1 MDKEQLIKLLERF
14 DITPDSNFKDQ
25 HFMVNPEVI
34 EEVMIAANVL
44 PQDHVLEIGPGPGQ
58 LTEAILLK
66 GAQLTVIELDT
77 RFEGIMT
84 ELQEKYPDQLTVIWG
99 SALDIEWPQ
108 EVNKLV
114 MNPPYSILEPLLQLI
129 YAFEGL
135 EIVSMIIGRRYY
147 ENCSSRIGDSN
158 FNKTSL
164 MTQAKF
170 DVHFVKNIERESFFP
185 KEGERSVVMYLTA
198 KERPHPILYKLAEF
212 FVESPT
218 VDLKFVL
225 VQVLEGVNKKA
236 KKHKGMGFEEFVTV
250 KSLNVNPKLLN
261 RRLQDLNNHDIA
273 HVVSKLSFCF
283 NKKKQQRE
291 RYE

>member
-34 EEVMIAANVL
+34 EEVVIAANVL
-44 PQDHVLEIGPGPGQ
+44 RQDHVLEIGPGPGQ
-58 LTEAILLK
+58 LTEAILAK
-66 GAQLTVIELDT
+66 GAQLTVIEIDT
-77 RFEGIMT
+77 RFKGILN
-84 ELQEKYPDQLTVIWG
+84 ELQEKYPGRLTVIWG
-99 SALDIEWPQ
+99 SALNVEWPRD
-108 EVNKLV
+108 VNKLV

-129 YAFEGL
+129 YAYRGL

-147 ENCSSRIGDSN
+147 ENCSSRIGDNS

-170 DVHFVKNIERESFFP
+170 DVHFIKNIDKASFYP

-198 KERPHPILYKLAEF
+198 KDRPHPILYKIAEF
-212 FVESPT
+212 FVEDPT
-218 VDLKFVL
+218 IDLKFVI
-225 VQVLEGVNKKA
+225 VQVLEGVNKRVN
-236 KKHKGMGFEEFVTV
+236 KHKNRDFEGYVTI
-250 KSLNVNPKLLN
+250 KNFNIDQRLLN

-273 HVVSKLSFCF
+273 HVISKLSFCF
-283 NKKKQQRE
+283 NKRRKS
-291 RYE
+291 